1 MSEARRR
8 IRTLFT
14 GIVQGVGF
22 RPFIYRFATKHRL
35 GGFVCN
41 TPEGVIAEV
50 EGSAGSIEN
59 FSSELLKSI
68 PPAADVS
75 GISNTEVAV
84 LGESVFRI
92 IASEQEGKKEVL
104 ISPDI
109 ATCADC
115 LRELNDPED
124 RRYRYPFINCTNCG
138 PRLTII
144 RDVPY
149 DRANTSMACFALC
162 PRCRAEYEDPA
173 DRRFHAEPN
182 ACNVCG
188 PRLWITDEMG
198 APLRDDPADPQG
210 DPQRDSIIKA
220 AELLLAGHVLA
231 IKGLGGFHLAVDATN
246 EEAVRRLRS
255 RKYREEKPLAIMVKD
270 IDTASQIA
278 RIGRTERELLL
289 SSRRPIVLCRK
300 RNNQIIAPSVAPGV
314 PNQGI
319 MLPYTPLHHLLL
331 EKNLPAL
338 VMTSANQVDEPI
350 CIQNREAL
358 TRLKGI
364 ADFYLFHDRDILVR
378 CDDSVAAVTGRSP
391 VMIRRSR
398 GWAPKPVSLKRS
410 YPEVLA
416 LGPQLK
422 ATLCILKGG
431 LAYLSPHIGDLE
443 TPEARDFH
451 RESLR
456 LMERIAE
463 CRPDVIACDLHP
475 AYWTT
480 RLAEALPHTQIIRV
494 QHHHAH
500 IVSAMAENGLSCKVI
515 GLAMDGTGY
524 GPDGTAWGGEFLVT
538 DEIGFRR
545 AGHIR
550 PYMLPGAEKAVKEP
564 WRVAASLL
572 RESFGVTWHDVARKL
587 PLKEK
592 ESHFDVLDNMMAL
605 GFNSPL
611 TSSLGR
617 VFDGVAAILGTRQAV
632 SFEGQAAMELETL
645 ATRRTTRR
653 YPFDIA
659 RDGDRAIL
667 DLRPLVRAIAEER
680 IKGKDPAAIAAT
692 FHRTIVGA
700 LVAMT
705 GAVRE
710 QTGLGKAVLSGGCFQ
725 NRVLLEG
732 TVRDLEKAG
741 FEVYTHQMLPSNDG
755 CIALGQAVVAA
766 AQLQARGT
774 RIEDKGER

>member
-1 MSEARRR
+1 MSEAKRR
-8 IRTLFT
+8 IRYLFT

-22 RPFIYRFATKHRL
+22 RPFIYRIATKHRL

-41 TPEGVIAEV
+41 TPEGVTLEV
-50 EGSAGSIEN
+50 EGPAARLEK
-59 FSSELLKSI
+59 FSSDVLKSL
-68 PPAADVS
+68 PPAAEVA
-75 GISNTEVAV
+75 GISKSDVAV
-84 LGESVFRI
+84 LGEPDFRI
-92 IASEQEGKKEVL
+92 VASEQEGKKEVL

-149 DRANTSMACFALC
+149 DRANTSMACFGLC
-162 PRCRAEYEDPA
+162 SRCRAEYEDPA
-173 DRRFHAEPN
+173 DRRFHAEPD
-182 ACNVCG
+182 ACPVCG
-188 PRLWITDEMG
+188 PGLWIADEQG
-198 APLRDDPADPQG
+198 ARLADVSTGP
-210 DPQRDSIIKA
+210 IEKA
-220 AELLLAGHVLA
+220 AELVRAGKILA
-231 IKGLGGFHLAVDATN
+231 IKGLGGFHLAVDATDD
-246 EEAVRRLRS
+246 EAVRRLRS

-270 IDTASQIA
+270 IEAASQIA
-278 RIGRTERELLL
+278 KIGRAERQLLL
-289 SSRRPIVLCRK
+289 SPQRPIVLCRK
-300 RNNQIIAPSVAPGV
+300 RGDNAIASSVAPGV

-331 EKNLPAL
+331 ENDFQAL

-350 CIQNREAL
+350 CIANREAL
-358 TRLKGI
+358 SRLKGI
-364 ADFYLFHDRDILVR
+364 ADFYLLHNRDILVR
-378 CDDSVAAVTGRSP
+378 CDDSVAAVAAKAP
-391 VMIRRSR
+391 VLMRRSR

-422 ATLCILKGG
+422 ATLCILKGH

-451 RESLR
+451 RDSLR

-480 RLAEALPHTQIIRV
+480 RLAEELPHSQIIYV

-500 IVSAMAENGLSCKVI
+500 IVSGMAENGLTCNVI

-524 GPDGTAWGGEFLVT
+524 GTDGTAWGGEVLAA
-538 DEIGFRR
+538 DEIDFRR

-550 PYMLPGAEKAVKEP
+550 PYPLPGAERAVKEP

-572 RESFGVTWHDVARKL
+572 RESFGGTWRDVARKL
-587 PLKEK
+587 PLREK
-592 ESHFDVLDNMMAL
+592 ENHFGVLENMMAQ
-605 GFNSPL
+605 GFNCPL

-645 ATRRTTRR
+645 AAGRTKKSF
-653 YPFDIA
+653 PFELM
-659 RDGDRAIL
+659 RDGDGLVL

-680 IKGKDPAAIAAT
+680 IKGKDPAAIAAA
-692 FHRTIVGA
+692 FHRSIIGA
-700 LVAMT
+700 IAAVT
-705 GAVRE
+705 VAVRE

-732 TVRDLEKAG
+732 TLRELEKAG
-741 FEVYTHQMLPSNDG
+741 FEVYTHQMLPTNDG

-766 AQLQARGT
+766 ARLAAR
-774 RIEDKGER
+774 RDSD

>member
-1 MSEARRR
+1 MSEAKRR
-8 IRTLFT
+8 IRYLFT

-22 RPFIYRFATKHRL
+22 RPFIYRVAIKHRL

-41 TPEGVIAEV
+41 TPEGVTLEV
-50 EGSAGSIEN
+50 EGPAARVEK
-59 FSSELLKSI
+59 FASEVLKSF

-75 GISNTEVAV
+75 SVSSSDVAV
-84 LGESVFRI
+84 LGETDFRI
-92 IASEQEGKKEVL
+92 VASEQEGRKKVL

-115 LRELNDPED
+115 LREMKDPRD

-162 PRCRAEYEDPA
+162 ARCRAEYENPA

-182 ACNVCG
+182 ACPVCG
-188 PRLWITDEMG
+188 PGLWITDET
-198 APLRDDPADPQG
+198 G
-210 DPQRDSIIKA
+210 DPLPLGPSRDPVKKA
-220 AELLLAGHVLA
+220 VELLLAGHILA
-231 IKGLGGFHLAVDATN
+231 VKGLGGFHLAVDATN
-246 EEAVRRLRS
+246 EEAVRNLRS

-270 IDTASQIA
+270 IEAASRVA
-278 RIGRTERELLL
+278 RIGRAERELLL
-289 SSRRPIVLCRK
+289 SPQRPIVLCRK
-300 RNNQIIAPSVAPGV
+300 RDTRIIAFSVAPGV

-331 EKNLPAL
+331 EKNVPAL

-350 CIQNREAL
+350 CIANREAL
-358 TRLKGI
+358 SRLKGI
-364 ADFYLFHDRDILVR
+364 ADFYLFHNRDILVR
-378 CDDSVAAVTGRSP
+378 CDDSVATVIGKVP
-391 VMIRRSR
+391 VLMRRSR
-398 GWAPKPVSLKRS
+398 GWAPKPVTLKRS

-480 RLAEALPHTQIIRV
+480 RLAEELPHSEIIRV

-500 IVSAMAENGLSCKVI
+500 IVSAMAENGLSRKMI

-524 GPDGTAWGGEFLVT
+524 GPDGTAWGGEVLVA
-538 DEIGFRR
+538 DEIDFLR

-550 PYMLPGAEKAVKEP
+550 PYPLPGAEKAVKEP

-572 RESFGVTWHDVARKL
+572 RESFGEAWRDVAGKL
-587 PLKEK
+587 PLGER
-592 ESHFDVLDNMMAL
+592 EGHFDVLENMMAQ

-645 ATRRTTRR
+645 ASGQTRKS
-653 YPFDIA
+653 YPYEIMQ
-659 RDGDRAIL
+659 DGDKTVL
-667 DLRPLVRAIAEER
+667 DLRPLVRAIADDR
-680 IKGKDPAAIAAT
+680 IKGKDPAAIAAA
-692 FHRTIVGA
+692 FHKAIVRA
-700 LVAMT
+700 LVAMAA
-705 GAVRE
+705 AVRE
-710 QTGLGKAVLSGGCFQ
+710 QTGLGKAALSGGCFQ

-732 TVRDLEKAG
+732 TVQELEKAG
-741 FEVYTHQMLPSNDG
+741 FEVYTHQMLPANDG

-766 AQLQARGT
+766 A
-774 RIEDKGER
+774 RIEARRASGQ

>member
-1 MSEARRR
+1 MSEVKRR
-8 IRTLFT
+8 IRYRFT

-22 RPFIYRFATKHRL
+22 RPHIYRVATKHRL

-41 TPEGVIAEV
+41 TPEGVTLEV
-50 EGSAGSIEN
+50 EGPAGRLVKFHAELVKSFPTASDVESI
-59 FSSELLKSI
+59 SSS
-68 PPAADVS
+68 D
-75 GISNTEVAV
+75 VAV
-84 LGESVFRI
+84 LGESEFRI
-92 IASEQEGKKEVL
+92 VASEQEGRKEVL

-115 LRELNDPED
+115 LQEMKDPQD

-149 DRANTSMACFALC
+149 DRANTSMACFSLC
-162 PRCRAEYEDPA
+162 PRCRAEYENPA
-173 DRRFHAEPN
+173 DRRFHAVPN
-182 ACNVCG
+182 ACPVCG
-188 PRLWITDEMG
+188 PGLWITDEMG
-198 APLRDDPADPQG
+198 APLRDAQVDPRGDPQG
-210 DPQRDSIIKA
+210 DSIIKA
-220 AELLLAGHVLA
+220 GELLLAGHVLA

-270 IDTASQIA
+270 IDAASQIA
-278 RIGRTERELLL
+278 RVGRAERELLL
-289 SSRRPIVLCRK
+289 SPQRPIVLCRK
-300 RNNQIIAPSVAPGV
+300 REAHLIAPSVAPGV

-331 EKNLPAL
+331 ENSFPAL

-350 CIQNREAL
+350 CIANREAL
-358 TRLKGI
+358 SRLKGI
-364 ADFYLFHDRDILVR
+364 ADFYLFHNRDILVR
-378 CDDSVAAVTGRSP
+378 CDDSVAAVAGKSP
-391 VMIRRSR
+391 VMMRRSR
-398 GWAPKPVSLKRS
+398 GWAPKPVTLKRS
-410 YPEVLA
+410 YPDVLA

-443 TPEARDFH
+443 TPEARDFY

-480 RLAEALPHTQIIRV
+480 RLAEELPHSEIIRV

-500 IVSAMAENGLSCKVI
+500 IVSAMAENGLSRKMI

-524 GPDGTAWGGEFLVT
+524 GPDGTAWGGEFLVA
-538 DEIGFRR
+538 DEIDFQR

-550 PYMLPGAEKAVKEP
+550 PYMLPGSEKAVKEP

-572 RESFGVTWHDVARKL
+572 RESFGEAWRDVAGKL

-592 ESHFDVLDNMMAL
+592 ESHFDVLENMMAQ

-617 VFDGVAAILGTRQAV
+617 VFDGIAAILGTRQAV

-645 ATRRTTRR
+645 AAGRSTRR
-653 YPFDIA
+653 YPYEIVKE
-659 RDGDRAIL
+659 GEKLIL
-667 DLRPLVRAIAEER
+667 DVRPLVRVVAEER
-680 IKGKDPAAIAAT
+680 VKGKDPSAIAAA
-692 FHRTIVGA
+692 FHRTIIDTIA
-700 LVAMT
+700 AMAA
-705 GAVRE
+705 AVRE
-710 QTGLGKAVLSGGCFQ
+710 RTGLDMAVLSGGCFQ
-725 NRVLLEG
+725 NRILLEG
-732 TVRDLEKAG
+732 TVQALEKDG
-741 FEVYTHQMLPSNDG
+741 FAVYTHRLLPTNDG

-766 AQLQARGT
+766 ARLAAR
-774 RIEDKGER
+774 RSDQ

>member
-1 MSEARRR
+1 MSEAKRR
-8 IRTLFT
+8 IRYLFT

-22 RPFIYRFATKHRL
+22 RPFLYRVATKHRL

-41 TPEGVIAEV
+41 TPEGVTLEV
-50 EGSAGSIEN
+50 EGPAARIEK
-59 FSSELLKSI
+59 FSSEVLKNF

-75 GISNTEVAV
+75 SVSSSDVAI
-84 LGESVFRI
+84 LGESDFRI
-92 IASEQEGKKEVL
+92 VASEQEGKKKVL

-115 LRELNDPED
+115 LREMKDPRD

-162 PRCRAEYEDPA
+162 ARCRAEYENPA

-182 ACNVCG
+182 ACPVCG
-188 PRLWITDEMG
+188 PGLWITDETG
-198 APLRDDPADPQG
+198 AALQTGPLG
-210 DPQRDSIIKA
+210 DPVKKA
-220 AELLLAGHVLA
+220 VELLLGGRILA

-246 EEAVRRLRS
+246 EEAVRNLRS

-270 IDTASQIA
+270 IAAASQVA
-278 RIGRTERELLL
+278 RIGRAERELLL
-289 SSRRPIVLCRK
+289 SPQRPIVLCRK
-300 RNNQIIAPSVAPGV
+300 RDGRLVAPSVAPGV
-314 PNQGI
+314 PNQGV

-331 EKNLPAL
+331 ESSFPAL

-350 CIQNREAL
+350 CIANREAL
-358 TRLKGI
+358 SRLKGI
-364 ADFYLFHDRDILVR
+364 ADFYLFHNRDILVR
-378 CDDSVAAVTGRSP
+378 CDDSVAAVAGKSP
-391 VMIRRSR
+391 VLMRRSR
-398 GWAPKPVSLKRS
+398 GWAPKPVTLKQS

-443 TPEARDFH
+443 TPEARDFY

-480 RLAEALPHTQIIRV
+480 RLAEELPHTQIIRV

-500 IVSAMAENGLSCKVI
+500 IVSAMAENGLSRKTI

-524 GPDGTAWGGEFLVT
+524 GPDGTAWGGEVLIA
-538 DEIGFRR
+538 DEIDFQR
-545 AGHIR
+545 AGHLR
-550 PYMLPGAEKAVKEP
+550 PYPLPGAEKAVKEP

-572 RESFGVTWHDVARKL
+572 RESFGEAWRDVARKL
-587 PLKEK
+587 PLRDREG
-592 ESHFDVLDNMMAL
+592 HFDVLENMMAQ

-617 VFDGVAAILGTRQAV
+617 IFDGVAAILGTRQAV

-645 ATRRTTRR
+645 ATGQTKKR
-653 YPFDIA
+653 YPYEITT
-659 RDGDRAIL
+659 DGDKTVL
-667 DLRPLVRAIAEER
+667 DLRPLVRAIADDM
-680 IKGKDPAAIAAT
+680 IKGKNPGATAAA
-692 FHRTIVGA
+692 FHRTIVRA
-700 LVAMT
+700 IVAMT

-710 QTGLGKAVLSGGCFQ
+710 QTGLGQAVLSGGCFQ

-732 TVRDLEKAG
+732 TVRELEKAG
-741 FEVYTHQMLPSNDG
+741 FEVFTHQMLPANDG
-755 CIALGQAVVAA
+755 CIALGQAIVAA

-774 RIEDKGER
+774 RIEDKG

>member
-1 MSEARRR
+1 MSEAKRR

-22 RPFIYRFATKHRL
+22 RPTIYRLAMKHRL

-41 TPEGVIAEV
+41 TTEGVTLEV
-50 EGSAGSIEN
+50 EGPAARIEK
-59 FSSELLKSI
+59 FSSEVLKSL

-75 GISNTEVAV
+75 SVSSSDVAV
-84 LGESVFRI
+84 LGESDFRI
-92 IASEQEGKKEVL
+92 VASEQEGEKKVL

-115 LRELNDPED
+115 LRELQDPED

-149 DRANTSMACFALC
+149 DRANTSMACFTLC

-182 ACNVCG
+182 ACPVCG
-188 PRLWITDEMG
+188 PGLWITDDAG
-198 APLRDDPADPQG
+198 CPLQDAPVDPVD
-210 DPQRDSIIKA
+210 KA
-220 AELLLAGHVLA
+220 AELLRAGKILAV
-231 IKGLGGFHLAVDATN
+231 KGLGGFHLAVDATS

-255 RKYREEKPLAIMVKD
+255 RKYREEKPLAIMVRD
-270 IDTASQIA
+270 IDAALQIA
-278 RIGRTERELLL
+278 RIGRAERELLL
-289 SSRRPIVLCRK
+289 SPQRPILLCRK
-300 RNNQIIAPSVAPGV
+300 RAGSIIATSVAPGV

-319 MLPYTPLHHLLL
+319 MLPYMPLHHLLL
-331 EKNLPAL
+331 EKSFLAL

-364 ADFYLFHDRDILVR
+364 ADFYLFHNRDILVR
-378 CDDSVAAVTGRSP
+378 CDDSVIAVTGQAP

-410 YPEVLA
+410 YPDVLA
-416 LGPQLK
+416 LGPHLK

-451 RESLR
+451 RESLG
-456 LMERIAE
+456 LMERVAE

-480 RLAEALPHTQIIRV
+480 RFAEELSHSQIIRV

-500 IVSAMAENGLSCKVI
+500 IVSAMAENGLSREVI

-524 GPDGTAWGGEFLVT
+524 GPDGTAWGGEFLVA
-538 DEIGFRR
+538 DEIDFRR

-572 RESFGVTWHDVARKL
+572 RESFGKPWREVAVRL
-587 PLKEK
+587 PLKER
-592 ESHFDVLDNMMAL
+592 ESHFDVLENMMAQ

-645 ATRRTTRR
+645 ATGRTKKS
-653 YPFDIA
+653 YPFEIM
-659 RDGDRAIL
+659 RDGGRIVL

-680 IKGKDPAAIAAT
+680 IKGKDPAAIAAA
-692 FHRTIVGA
+692 FHRTIIGA

-705 GAVRE
+705 VAVRE

-732 TVRDLEKAG
+732 TVLELENTG

-755 CIALGQAVVAA
+755 CIALGQAIVAA

-774 RIEDKGER
+774 GSEDKG

>member
-1 MSEARRR
+1 MSEAKRR

-22 RPFIYRFATKHRL
+22 RPFIYRVATRHRL

-41 TPEGVIAEV
+41 TTEGVTLEV
-50 EGSAGSIEN
+50 EGPAGRVEK
-59 FSSELLKSI
+59 FSSELLKSL
-68 PPAADVS
+68 PPAAEVSSISSSDV
-75 GISNTEVAV
+75 AL
-84 LGESVFRI
+84 LGESEFRI
-92 IASEQEGKKEVL
+92 IASEQEGRKEVL

-115 LRELNDPED
+115 LRELNDPEE

-182 ACNVCG
+182 ACPVCG
-188 PRLWITDEMG
+188 PGLWITDETG
-198 APLRDDPADPQG
+198 ASLQTDDPVK
-210 DPQRDSIIKA
+210 KA
-220 AELLLAGHVLA
+220 VELLLAGNVLA
-231 IKGLGGFHLAVDATN
+231 IKGLGGFHLAVDASS
-246 EEAVRRLRS
+246 EEAVKRLRS
-255 RKYREEKPLAIMVKD
+255 RKYREEKPLAIMAKD
-270 IDTASQIA
+270 IDAASRIA
-278 RIGRTERELLL
+278 RIGRAERELLL
-289 SSRRPIVLCRK
+289 SPQRPIVLCRK
-300 RNNQIIAPSVAPGV
+300 GDRSVIASSVAPGV

-331 EKNLPAL
+331 ENHFPAL

-350 CIQNREAL
+350 CIANRETLA
-358 TRLKGI
+358 RLKGI
-364 ADFYLFHDRDILVR
+364 ADFYLFHNRDILVR
-378 CDDSVAAVTGRSP
+378 CDDSVAAVAGKSP
-391 VMIRRSR
+391 VMMRRSR

-410 YPEVLA
+410 YPEALA
-416 LGPQLK
+416 LGPHLK

-451 RESLR
+451 LESLR

-475 AYWTT
+475 SYWTT
-480 RLAEALPHTQIIRV
+480 RLAEELPHSQIIRV

-500 IVSAMAENGLSCKVI
+500 VVSAMAENGLSSEVI

-524 GPDGTAWGGEFLVT
+524 GPDGTAWGGEFLVV
-538 DEIGFRR
+538 DEIDFQR

-550 PYMLPGAEKAVKEP
+550 PYPLPGAEKAVKEP

-572 RESFGVTWHDVARKL
+572 RESFGEAWRDVARKL

-592 ESHFDVLDNMMAL
+592 ESHFGVLENMMAQ

-645 ATRRTTRR
+645 ATGRTTRR
-653 YPFDIA
+653 YPFEIM
-659 RDGDRAIL
+659 RDGDRIVL
-667 DLRPLVRAIAEER
+667 DLRPLVRAVAEER
-680 IKGKDPAAIAAT
+680 IKEKDPAAIAAA
-692 FHRTIVGA
+692 FHRTIIGA

-705 GAVRE
+705 VAVRE

-732 TVRDLEKAG
+732 TVRELERAG

-766 AQLQARGT
+766 ARLAARRDSGP
-774 RIEDKGER
+774 

>member
-1 MSEARRR
+1 MSEAKRR

-22 RPFIYRFATKHRL
+22 RPFIYRVATRHRL

-41 TPEGVIAEV
+41 TTEGVTLEV
-50 EGSAGSIEN
+50 EGPAGRVEK
-59 FSSELLKSI
+59 FSSELLKSL
-68 PPAADVS
+68 PPAAEVSSISSSDV
-75 GISNTEVAV
+75 AL
-84 LGESVFRI
+84 LGESEFRI
-92 IASEQEGKKEVL
+92 VASEQEGRKEVL

-182 ACNVCG
+182 ACAVCG
-188 PRLWITDEMG
+188 PGLWISDETG
-198 APLRDDPADPQG
+198 ASLQTDDPVK
-210 DPQRDSIIKA
+210 KA
-220 AELLLAGHVLA
+220 VELLLAGNVLA
-231 IKGLGGFHLAVDATN
+231 IKGLGGFHLAVDASS
-246 EEAVRRLRS
+246 EEAVKRLRS
-255 RKYREEKPLAIMVKD
+255 RKYREEKPLAIMAKD
-270 IDTASQIA
+270 IDAASRIA
-278 RIGRTERELLL
+278 RIGRAERELLL
-289 SSRRPIVLCRK
+289 SPQRPIVLCRK
-300 RNNQIIAPSVAPGV
+300 RDRSVIAPSVAPGV

-331 EKNLPAL
+331 ENHFPAL

-350 CIQNREAL
+350 CIANREAL
-358 TRLKGI
+358 ARLKGI
-364 ADFYLFHDRDILVR
+364 ADFYLFHNRDILVR
-378 CDDSVAAVTGRSP
+378 CDDSVAAVAGKSP
-391 VMIRRSR
+391 VMMRRSR

-410 YPEVLA
+410 YPEALA
-416 LGPQLK
+416 LGPHLK

-475 AYWTT
+475 SYWTT
-480 RLAEALPHTQIIRV
+480 RLAEELSHSQIIRV

-500 IVSAMAENGLSCKVI
+500 IVSAMAENGLSSEVI

-524 GPDGTAWGGEFLVT
+524 GHDGTAWGGEFLVV
-538 DEIGFRR
+538 DEIDFQR

-550 PYMLPGAEKAVKEP
+550 PYPLPGAEKAVKEP

-572 RESFGVTWHDVARKL
+572 RESFGEAWRDVARKL

-592 ESHFDVLDNMMAL
+592 ESHFGVLENMMAQ

-645 ATRRTTRR
+645 ATGRTTRR
-653 YPFDIA
+653 YPFEIM
-659 RDGDRAIL
+659 RDGDRIVL

-680 IKGKDPAAIAAT
+680 IKEKDPAAIAAA
-692 FHRTIVGA
+692 FHRTIIGA

-705 GAVRE
+705 VAVRE

-732 TVRDLEKAG
+732 TVRELERAG

-766 AQLQARGT
+766 ARLAAR
-774 RIEDKGER
+774 RDSVQ